1 LDGKNYLLNLILKK
15 KYFLKNIK
23 ILSNFF
29 FYFSNREIE
38 NEKLKKYYSFF
49 QKAIF

>member
-23 ILSNFF
+23 IFFF

>member
-15 KYFLKNIK
+15 KYFLKNI
-23 ILSNFF
+23 NFF